1 MIKNLSFI
9 IALILLNG
17 CVESVALL
25 GPVTTGAGSQKIA
38 QSAISSSLSYGI
50 KKQTGMSPSEH
61 ALSYVKKHNPQNQKD
76 NCIKPLDITS
86 SEACAAIKKN
96 VSETKKKLIDIKKSI
111 INKSNIE
118 DLARKSDLLRKR

>member
-1 MIKNLSFI
+1 MTKRFVFFYENLVKSGCFGREIMIKNLSFI

-50 KKQTGMSPSEH
+50 KNFPRTGS
-61 ALSYVKKHNPQNQKD
+61 
-76 NCIKPLDITS
+76 
-86 SEACAAIKKN
+86 
-96 VSETKKKLIDIKKSI
+96 
-111 INKSNIE
+111 
-118 DLARKSDLLRKR
+118 